1 MMTARSKHGT
11 PPTAPPLFLKGVARG
26 SEGSEHPPYNPP
38 VAAATH
44 PPAWR
49 GLGVC
54 RPLKQKP
61 ETPEI
66 RRLRREIRTA
76 YFRGWTV
83 ADVAHLLHAMTR
95 AVRRLERKHDDKKTQ
110 R

>member
-1 MMTARSKHGT
+1 MMTARSEHAT
-11 PPTAPPLFLKGVARG
+11 PPTPPPLFPKGVARG

-54 RPLKQKP
+54 RPLKQKL

-66 RRLRREIRTA
+66 RRLRREIRA
-76 YFRGWTV
+76 AQLRGHPV
-83 ADVAHLLHAMTR
+83 AKMKHLLRAMSN
-95 AVRRLERKHDDKKTQ
+95 AVRRLERKTI
-110 R
+110 